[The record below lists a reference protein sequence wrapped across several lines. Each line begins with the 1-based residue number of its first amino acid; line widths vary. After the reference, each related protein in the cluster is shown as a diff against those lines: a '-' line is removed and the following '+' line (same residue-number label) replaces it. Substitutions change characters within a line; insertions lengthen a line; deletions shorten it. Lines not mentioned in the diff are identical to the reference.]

1 MEKIIDYLDD
11 EEFENVQ
18 LYTYSFNFK
27 NMNDDQKNDVI
38 NLFNDWDWESG
49 LHVAELAISK
59 DSDSTIFTFKSPKIF
74 ELKDDEN
81 WTDEDLDK
89 NLLTKL
95 VGKEQFISQFEFF
108 ETSIAELPIKFV
120 DDQKNKYKVEVSK
133 YSSLLKE

>member
-1 MEKIIDYLDD
+1 MEKIIDYMD
-11 EEFENVQ
+11 EDEFEGVKLN
-18 LYTYSFNFK
+18 TYSFYFED
-27 NMNDDQKNDVI
+27 MNEDQKNDVI

-49 LHVAELAISK
+49 LHIAELTIYK
-59 DSDSTIFTFKSPKIF
+59 DNNNTIFTFKSPKMF

-81 WTDEDLDK
+81 WTNKDLEK

-108 ETSIAELPIKFV
+108 ETSIAELPIKFI
-120 DDQKNKYKVEVSK
+120 DDQENKYKVEVSK

>member
-11 EEFENVQ
+11 EEFEDVK
-18 LYTYSFNFK
+18 LYTYSFNFE

-59 DSDSTIFTFKSPKIF
+59 DGDSTIFTFKSPKTF
-74 ELKDDEN
+74 ELKDDEK
-81 WTDEDLDK
+81 WTDEDLDN

-95 VGKEQFISQFEFF
+95 IGKEQFISHFEFF
-108 ETSIAELPIKFV
+108 ETDVAELITKFV

>member
-11 EEFENVQ
+11 EEFENVK
-18 LYTYSFNFK
+18 LYTYSFNFE
-27 NMNDDQKNDVI
+27 NINDNQKNEIID
-38 NLFNDWDWESG
+38 LFNDWDWESG
-49 LHVAELAISK
+49 LHIAELAIYK
-59 DSDSTIFTFKSPKIF
+59 DNNNTIFTFKSPKMF

-81 WTDEDLDK
+81 WTDNDLEK

-108 ETSIAELPIKFV
+108 ETSITELPIKFI
-120 DDQKNKYKVEVSK
+120 DDQENKYKVEVSK

>member
-11 EEFENVQ
+11 EEFENVK
-18 LYTYSFNFK
+18 LYTYSFNFE
-27 NMNDDQKNDVI
+27 NINDNQKNEIID
-38 NLFNDWDWESG
+38 LFNDWDWESG
-49 LHVAELAISK
+49 LHIAELAIYK
-59 DSDSTIFTFKSPKIF
+59 DNNNTIFTFKSPKMF

-81 WTDEDLDK
+81 WTDKDLEK

-108 ETSIAELPIKFV
+108 ETSIAELPIKFI
-120 DDQKNKYKVEVSK
+120 DDQENKYKVEVSK